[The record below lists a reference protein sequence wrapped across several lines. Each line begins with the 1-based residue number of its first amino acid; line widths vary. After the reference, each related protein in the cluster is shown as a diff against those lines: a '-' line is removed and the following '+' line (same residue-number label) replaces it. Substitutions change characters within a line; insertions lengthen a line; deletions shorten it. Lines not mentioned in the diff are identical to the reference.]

1 MPLEFQPRI
10 RLNDPG
16 WFYRREADLRRLFSY
31 IAKDHPQNVSLVGQR
46 RIGKSW
52 LLQAIAQDVNLR
64 HDFLKERFEQFTFV
78 YWDLQLQRQ
87 LTPDS
92 FLAKLIEVI
101 AAALPTEARAL
112 LVEQIK
118 GKEVEDALEEMLA
131 VLEAAEHHV
140 VLLLDEF
147 DRIMGKT
154 DFAEEFFSHLRNLF
168 GGSYL
173 VLVTASYHTLA
184 EICNLGQDSP
194 FFNIFSKVQLSLLSD
209 AEAQDFVT
217 QAFKSREI
225 TLEQGALKEIIRLTG
240 PNPCFIS
247 ILCHALYHAGPYDR
261 ALTVADIQSQASG
274 FQVNVVDDYQYFTD
288 NLDDDGR
295 SMLLNICE
303 GNAPAVLTNP
313 VYLRLKS
320 LGLVVERGGRPEPF
334 SDVFKQYVREV
345 KGVDVYFQKAFSDP
359 ELANPNFVRL
369 CDVALKAAGSLPQ
382 KMAQDLQ
389 AAVQAVRSRP
399 QDAMR
404 ICGRD
409 VLPVLID
416 RVYTAELKSRWNGDI
431 LDACQTF
438 NQRAENKQFSMHIAA
453 HFHSI
458 RISGNHGSHDY
469 EYIQACTPGR
479 SFLTVLETIH
489 LAEEV
494 YKRYP

>member
-1 MPLEFQPRI
+1 MPLEFQPRT
-10 RLNDPG
+10 RLADPS
-16 WFYRREADLRRLFSY
+16 WFYKRDADLQRLFAY
-31 IAKDHPQNVSLVGQR
+31 LAKDHPQNVSLVGQR

-52 LLQAIAQDVNLR
+52 LLQAIAQDDNLR
-64 HDFLKERFEQFTFV
+64 REFLKQRFEQFTFI

-92 FLAKLIEVI
+92 FLARQLEIISESLPAEV
-101 AAALPTEARAL
+101 RDL
-112 LVEQIK
+112 LAEQIA
-118 GKEVEDALEEMLA
+118 GKDIEDALVEMLKL
-131 VLEAAEHHV
+131 LEVAGHHV

-154 DFAEEFFSHLRNLF
+154 DFAEEFFSHLCNLF
-168 GGSYL
+168 SGSYL
-173 VLVTASYHTLA
+173 ILVTASYHTLA

-194 FFNIFSKVQLSLLSD
+194 FFNIFSKIQLGLLSD

-217 QAFKSREI
+217 QAFKSCEI
-225 TLEQGALKEIIRLTG
+225 TLEPGAMKEIIRLAG

-247 ILCHALYHAGPYDR
+247 ILCHDLYHTAPHDR
-261 ALTVADIQSQASG
+261 ALVAADVQALASG
-274 FQVNVVDDYQYFTD
+274 FQMNVVDDYQYFTE
-288 NLDDDGR
+288 NLDDNGR

-303 GNAPAVLTNP
+303 GNAPTALTNP
-313 VYLRLKS
+313 VYIKLKS
-320 LGLVVERGGRPEPF
+320 LGLVVEHGGKSEPF
-334 SDVFKQYVREV
+334 SAAFGQYVREI
-345 KGVDVYFQKAFSDP
+345 KGADVYFQKAFSDP
-359 ELANPNFVRL
+359 ELTNPNFVRL
-369 CDVALKAAGSLPQ
+369 CDVVLKTAGSLPQ

-389 AAVQAVRSRP
+389 AAVQAIRSRP

-416 RVYTAELKSRWNGDI
+416 RVYAVELKARWNGDI
-431 LDACQTF
+431 FGACDTF
-438 NQRAENKQFSMHIAA
+438 NQRAEAKQFSMHIAA

-469 EYIQACTPGR
+469 EYIQACTPAR
-479 SFLTVLETIH
+479 AFLTVLETIH